1 MDLNE
6 RGTVVTTCVPIS
18 SYSSFVVDRAGS
30 EAFLQLEPVSESQ
43 RVGILV
49 DRLSLGRLVAI
60 GRISSWLIKLVKL
73 F

>member
-6 RGTVVTTCVPIS
+6 WGTAVISCVPIS
-18 SYSSFVVDRAGS
+18 SCTFVLDRARS